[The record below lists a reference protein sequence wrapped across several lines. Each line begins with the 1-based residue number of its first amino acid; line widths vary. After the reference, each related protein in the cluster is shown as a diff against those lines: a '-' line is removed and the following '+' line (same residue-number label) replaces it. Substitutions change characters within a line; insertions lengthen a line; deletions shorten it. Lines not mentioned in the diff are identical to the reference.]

1 MTGYLLDTGV
11 FLRYLSAPEG
21 LSSPVQAVLSDQ
33 NAQIW
38 VSSASFFEIA
48 VKKALKKA
56 KVPDNL
62 PEVVKNT
69 GINVL
74 PIQPEHSWKTLRLPY
89 HHTDPYD
96 RLLLAQALCEDLTLI
111 TACPHF
117 DAYKVP
123 LLKA

>member
-1 MTGYLLDTGV
+1 MSGYLLDTSV
-11 FLRYLSAPEG
+11 LLRYLDEPEG
-21 LSSPVQAVLSDQ
+21 LSEGAKAVLGASE
-33 NAQIW
+33 ARIL
-38 VSSASFFEIA
+38 VSAASFFEIA

-56 KVPDNL
+56 RVPDNL
-62 PEVVKNT
+62 PEIVAKT
-69 GINVL
+69 GLEIL

-96 RLLLAQALCEDLTLI
+96 RLLLAQASCHGLTII

-117 DAYKVP
+117 DAYNVP